1 MLMNIDYETFTTR
14 NPNPLRRLWIGL
26 CTVYEWQ
33 DITDNET
40 FQTEQELVAVY
51 TDEPCRL
58 SYNRSYSSGDPT
70 KERDGVSVAGQN
82 ITLFIRPDINIKK
95 GSLIEITQ
103 HGRTERFKGSS
114 HPAVYTNHQEIDL
127 ELAKEEV

>member
-1 MLMNIDYETFTTR
+1 MDIDYNTFTTKS
-14 NPNPLRRLWIGL
+14 PNPLRRLWIGL
-26 CTVYEWQ
+26 CTVYEYQ
-33 DITDNET
+33 DVTDPVT
-40 FQTEQELVAVY
+40 FQTKQEPVAVA

-70 KERDGVSVAGQN
+70 NVRDGVSVAGQQ
-82 ITLFIRPDINIKK
+82 ITLFIRPDLVIKK

-103 HGRTERFKGSS
+103 HGRTDRFKGSG

-127 ELAKEEV
+127 EVAKEEV